1 MIAAVCYELIPHR
14 RLLHSTAIYDTI
26 PDIDDEA
33 EKEKNIDFLLY
44 VAVGLLLWL
53 SIGGRSSLHVWR
65 EYVFQTQA
73 FF

>member
-1 MIAAVCYELIPHR
+1 MA
-14 RLLHSTAIYDTI
+14 TYDTI

-33 EKEKNIDFLLY
+33 EKEKNFNIDFLVY
-44 VAVGLLLWL
+44 VAVDLLLWL

-65 EYVFQTQA
+65 EYVSQTQA

>member
-14 RLLHSTAIYDTI
+14 KLLRSTATYDTI

-33 EKEKNIDFLLY
+33 ERQKNIDFLLF
-44 VAVGLLLWL
+44 VAVDLLLWL
-53 SIGGRSSLHVWR
+53 SIGGRSGLRVWR